1 MMEAASTYR
10 AVHAVSPGRLELTEK
25 TFRAPGPG
33 KVRIRVEACGVCH
46 SDSGTVEGLF
56 PIDWPRVPGHEVV
69 GRIDALGS
77 GVQGWVVGQ
86 RVGVGFLGGSCGYCE
101 YCRNGD
107 LVNCRNQE
115 YTGIHHDGGY
125 AEVMIAK
132 ASGLVSIPDDL
143 SSVDAAPLL
152 CAGLTTFSALRNAP
166 AKAGDLVAVLGIG
179 GLGHLG
185 VQYARHMGFEV
196 AAIARGADKVELAQ
210 KLGAHH
216 YIDNAAT
223 NPAEALQALGGA
235 KVVLITASGGKTVA
249 ETFKGLRP
257 GGVSIVLGVG
267 PEPIEVSSMDLIFGS
282 RKLEGALT
290 GDPATGEATLRFSAL
305 SGVSAMIETVPLERA
320 VFPALDHSARL
331 IVVSTPGAL
340 ENITGK
346 DGKVQDN
353 WLAREIDRFL
363 GEARADQTERPVDV
377 VFGPGAIEGRYPGRL
392 SEKPRW
398 DWIDL
403 RGFNTWRDRIFTEA
417 LDDGLAKLVAGL
429 YEVPDRFLPLLRREE
444 RRRRHR
450 AIIGFGIAALSVAAL
465 TTAIAI
471 WGLI

>member
-1 MMEAASTYR
+1 MEVGSTYR
-10 AVHAVSPGRLELTEK
+10 AVQAVSLGRLELTEK
-25 TFRAPGPG
+25 TLQAPGPG

-46 SDSGTVEGLF
+46 SDSGTVEALF
-56 PIDWPRVPGHEVV
+56 PIEWPRVPGHEVV
-69 GRIDALGS
+69 GRIDALGP

-101 YCRNGD
+101 FCRNGD

-125 AEVMIAK
+125 AEVMNAK
-132 ASGLVSIPDDL
+132 ANGLVSIPDDL

-166 AKAGDLVAVLGIG
+166 AKAGNLVAVLGIG

-196 AAIARGADKVELAQ
+196 AAITRGADKAELAQ

-235 KVVLITASGGKTVA
+235 KVILITASGGKTVA

-267 PEPIEVSSMDLIFGS
+267 PEPIEVSSMDLIFAT
-282 RKLEGALT
+282 RKVEGALT
-290 GDPATGEATLRFSAL
+290 GTPAVGDATLRFSAL

-320 VFPALDHSARL
+320 AEAYARMM
-331 IVVSTPGAL
+331 S
-340 ENITGK
+340 
-346 DGKVQDN
+346 
-353 WLAREIDRFL
+353 
-363 GEARADQTERPVDV
+363 GEARFRMV
-377 VFGPGAIEGRYPGRL
+377 
-392 SEKPRW
+392 
-398 DWIDL
+398 
-403 RGFNTWRDRIFTEA
+403 
-417 LDDGLAKLVAGL
+417 
-429 YEVPDRFLPLLRREE
+429 
-444 RRRRHR
+444 
-450 AIIGFGIAALSVAAL
+450 L
-465 TTAIAI
+465 TMT
-471 WGLI
+471 

>member
-1 MMEAASTYR
+1 MMENASTYQ
-10 AVHAVSPGRLELTEK
+10 AVQAVAPGRLELVRK
-25 TFRAPGPG
+25 PIRDPGPG
-33 KVRIRVEACGVCH
+33 EVRIRVEACGVCH

-56 PIDWPRVPGHEVV
+56 PINWPRVPGHELV

-101 YCRNGD
+101 FCRNGD

-132 ASGLVSIPDDL
+132 ASGLMSIPDSL

-166 AKAGDLVAVLGIG
+166 AKAGELVAVVGIG

-196 AAIARGADKVELAQ
+196 VAIGRGANGAELAK

-216 YIDNAAT
+216 YIDSAAT
-223 NPAEALQALGGA
+223 DPAEALQALGGA
-235 KVVLITASGGKTVA
+235 KVILITASGGKTVA

-267 PEPIEVSSMDLIFGS
+267 PEPIEVSAMDLIFGS

-290 GDPATGEATLRFSAL
+290 GDPATGDETLRFSAL
-305 SGVSAMIETVPLERA
+305 SGVSAMIETVPLEKA
-320 VFPALDHSARL
+320 ADAYAKMMAGKARFRM
-331 IVVSTPGAL
+331 V
-340 ENITGK
+340 
-346 DGKVQDN
+346 
-353 WLAREIDRFL
+353 
-363 GEARADQTERPVDV
+363 
-377 VFGPGAIEGRYPGRL
+377 
-392 SEKPRW
+392 
-398 DWIDL
+398 
-403 RGFNTWRDRIFTEA
+403 
-417 LDDGLAKLVAGL
+417 
-429 YEVPDRFLPLLRREE
+429 
-444 RRRRHR
+444 
-450 AIIGFGIAALSVAAL
+450 L
-465 TTAIAI
+465 TMD
-471 WGLI
+471 